1 MKHHRLVHIIIRD
14 GKIMAVLT
22 SAREGRKAL
31 NQMRD
36 DAMPAHK
43 PEDDT
48 EEYTRKWMEE
58 DLKWHLEKWRVC
70 KTMSIET
77 PKN

>member
-1 MKHHRLVHIIIRD
+1 MKYNRFVHIVIRD
-14 GKIMAVLT
+14 GIIKAVLT
-22 SAREGRKAL
+22 SASEGRKVL

-43 PEDDT
+43 YEDDT

-58 DLKWHLEKWRVC
+58 ELKWHLEKWPLC
-70 KTMSIET
+70 NTMST
-77 PKN
+77 